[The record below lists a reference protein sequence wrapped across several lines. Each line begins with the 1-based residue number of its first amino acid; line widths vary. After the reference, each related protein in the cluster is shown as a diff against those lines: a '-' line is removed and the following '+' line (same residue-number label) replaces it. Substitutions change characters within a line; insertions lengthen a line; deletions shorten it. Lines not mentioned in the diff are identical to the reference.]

1 MKRLFITSFNK
12 NVLILK
18 LISDWEL
25 LRQYWPADPAMTTA
39 GSQENYY
46 FFFPVFCPL
55 KSPTIAFDWS
65 IFLKE
70 DVGGNKVKTNKA
82 YSISQL
88 HRSNIEEDK

>member
-1 MKRLFITSFNK
+1 
-12 NVLILK
+12 
-18 LISDWEL
+18 
-25 LRQYWPADPAMTTA
+25 MTTA

-46 FFFPVFCPL
+46 FFFPIFSLL
-55 KSPTIAFDWS
+55 KPPTIVSDWS

-88 HRSNIEEDK
+88 LRSNIEEDK